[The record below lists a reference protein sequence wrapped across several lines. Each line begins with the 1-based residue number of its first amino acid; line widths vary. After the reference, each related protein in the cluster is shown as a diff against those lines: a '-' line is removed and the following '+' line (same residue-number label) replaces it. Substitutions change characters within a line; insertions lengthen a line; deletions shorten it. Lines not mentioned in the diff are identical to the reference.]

1 MNRRRFLLTSL
12 SSAVAGPLAAGAQ
25 QAGKVYRLGILSP
38 AGLPPRRA
46 SSHLHIIDVL
56 REVGYVEGQTLLVE
70 RRYADGKFDRL
81 PGLARELVQTKVDV
95 IVAVGA
101 AVGAAKDATKTIP
114 IVMGIVADPVG
125 SGYVTSLSRP
135 GGNVTGVTYSVG
147 TEIHQK
153 RLALLKEAVP
163 RAARIAGLAGKDTGP
178 PSRQATQHA
187 ASSLGV
193 KLIVVEVRG
202 AEYEGA
208 FATIVAERAE
218 ALAVMGSTILNIDRK
233 RIIELAARHRLP
245 AIYEWP
251 EHAEEDGG
259 LMAYG
264 ASVRDLYRRVA
275 GFVNRIF
282 KGANP
287 AELPVEQPTVFE
299 LVINLKT
306 ANALGL
312 TIPPSLLARADQV
325 IQ

>member
-1 MNRRRFLLTSL
+1 VGGEDVP
-12 SSAVAGPLAAGAQ
+12 A
-25 QAGKVYRLGILSP
+25 GILSP

-46 SSHLHIIDVL
+46 SSHLRIIDVL
-56 REVGYVEGQTLLVE
+56 REVGYVEGHNLLVE

-81 PGLARELVQTKVDV
+81 PGLARELVQTKGDG

-114 IVMGIVADPVG
+114 IVMGIVADPVER
-125 SGYVTSLSRP
+125 GYVTSLSRP
-135 GGNVTGVTYSVG
+135 GGNVTGVTYSAG

-163 RAARIAGLAGKDTGP
+163 RAVRIAGLAGKDTH
-178 PSRQATQHA
+178 PSSREATQHA
-187 ASSLGV
+187 AASLGI

-208 FATIVAERAE
+208 FATIVAERAD
-218 ALAVMGSTILNIDRK
+218 ALAVMVSTIVTTDRK
-233 RIIELAARHRLP
+233 RIIELAARHRIP

-251 EHAEEDGG
+251 EHVAEDGG

-264 ASVRDLYRRVA
+264 AGVRDLFRRVA
-275 GFVNRIF
+275 GFVSRIF

-287 AELPVEQPTVFE
+287 AELPVEQSTVFE
-299 LVINLKT
+299 LVVNLNT
-306 ANALGL
+306 AKALGL

-325 IQ
+325 IE